1 MLQQR
6 KDTLEAELQNTQE
19 NLKQLL
25 ADGEAK
31 KLCVE
36 NLAKD
41 DKLFKFYTGF
51 SYMQFQACFEFLV
64 NRYLAFDTKESVT
77 TNKKDK

>member
-41 DKLFKFYTGF
+41 DKLFKFYTGC
-51 SYMQFQACFEFLV
+51 SYKQFQAGIEF
-64 NRYLAFDTKESVT
+64 FGESVSCLRYKGT
-77 TNKKDK
+77 SDYEQEW